1 MTHTFEFDD
10 TKKGYPKDFMH
21 LSGRCG
27 GWHRRLNFMRADGT
41 LDITAPYVFR
51 ISCELA
57 EGIPLIFAI
66 RRISFYQK
74 SAGCFKHN
82 AFLTHK
88 WPLHAPPVEQ

>member
-41 LDITAPYVFR
+41 LDITAPYVFNMR
-51 ISCELA
+51 WNIVRVGRRDTINLCYPPHFLLSK
-57 EGIPLIFAI
+57 I
-66 RRISFYQK
+66 RWM
-74 SAGCFKHN
+74 
-82 AFLTHK
+82 L
-88 WPLHAPPVEQ
+88 